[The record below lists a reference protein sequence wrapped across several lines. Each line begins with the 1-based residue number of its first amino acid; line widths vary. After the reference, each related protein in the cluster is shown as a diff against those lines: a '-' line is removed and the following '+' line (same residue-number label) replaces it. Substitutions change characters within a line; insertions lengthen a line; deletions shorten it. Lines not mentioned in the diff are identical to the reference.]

1 MFPMYPKIH
10 DSSLLVLF
18 QLLIL
23 CLHHGSTCKKI
34 ELVLTHFCC
43 ALVKSNLG
51 LDIDQKKE
59 KKVLCPNP
67 SKLLLTRAQTLVNK
81 RIKML

>member
-1 MFPMYPKIH
+1 
-10 DSSLLVLF
+10 LL
-18 QLLIL
+18 L
-23 CLHHGSTCKKI
+23 CLHHGSTCKKF

-51 LDIDQKKE
+51 LDIEPFFFFFLFWSMSK
-59 KKVLCPNP
+59 P
-67 SKLLLTRAQTLVNK
+67 KLLLTRAQTLVNK